1 MVECPRCDGQG
12 YIYKGKVKKEII
24 LYICD
29 ECDACW
35 ESKEKISYDSFND
48 LFSYLEEKGMVYCQS
63 DIQDL
68 GYI

>member
-12 YIYKGKVKKEII
+12 YIYKGKVKNKII

-35 ESKEKISYDSFND
+35 EENEKISYDSFND
-48 LFSYLEEKGMVYCQS
+48 LSSYLEDKGIIYNQN
-63 DIQDL
+63 DIEDL